1 MALTAGFDEFD
12 HLVMGVVRD
21 VPPID
26 EDHLVALIEARHTQV
41 SLRSEQQVAEDQ
53 KTLFQ
58 LFFF

>member
-53 KTLFQ
+53 KTLFH
-58 LFFF
+58 